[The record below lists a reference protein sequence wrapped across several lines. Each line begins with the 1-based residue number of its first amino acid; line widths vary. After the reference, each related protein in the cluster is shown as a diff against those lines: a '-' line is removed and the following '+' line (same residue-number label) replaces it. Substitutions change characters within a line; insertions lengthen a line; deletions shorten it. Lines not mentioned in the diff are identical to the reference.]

1 MGRRGGRA
9 QAGGAAPRALK
20 AAAVALAVVVAGCGD
35 AAKPVIA
42 VSPRDGLADAPL
54 RIRVGDAPR
63 GAVIRAR
70 AVDAEGGRYESET
83 PVSEAVREPW
93 RPLVMLR
100 GGSGS
105 YAALLPSI
113 RVRFDLMDGDEAAA
127 TTTVTRRF
135 TADGVRASPV
145 RDGLYGRLFEP
156 PRKGR
161 SPAVLVIGG
170 SDGGLRAEHIAALLA
185 SHGHPAMALAYFD
198 APGLPGQLERVPLEY
213 FERAARRLHASR
225 VAVLGVSRG
234 GEAAL
239 LIGATY
245 PRLIDGVVALVP
257 SNVVNG
263 SPYRRAPSGS
273 QRRGTGSA
281 AQSPS
286 CPRWPSPSSGAARR
300 PTRPDANAPGRPS
313 SNSST
318 RSGASA
324 DSHIHTRV
332 YV

>member
-9 QAGGAAPRALK
+9 KAGGAAPQALK
-20 AAAVALAVVVAGCGD
+20 AAAVAVAVAVAVAGCGD

-54 RIRVGDAPR
+54 RIRVDDAPR

-93 RPLVMLR
+93 RPLVGMR

-113 RVRFDLMDGDEAAA
+113 RVRFDVMDGDEVAA

-156 PRKGR
+156 
-161 SPAVLVIGG
+161 AILQLLDEIG
-170 SDGGLRAEHIAALLA
+170 S
-185 SHGHPAMALAYFD
+185 
-198 APGLPGQLERVPLEY
+198 
-213 FERAARRLHASR
+213 
-225 VAVLGVSRG
+225 
-234 GEAAL
+234 
-239 LIGATY
+239 
-245 PRLIDGVVALVP
+245 
-257 SNVVNG
+257 
-263 SPYRRAPSGS
+263 
-273 QRRGTGSA
+273 
-281 AQSPS
+281 
-286 CPRWPSPSSGAARR
+286 
-300 PTRPDANAPGRPS
+300 
-313 SNSST
+313 
-318 RSGASA
+318 
-324 DSHIHTRV
+324 
-332 YV
+332 